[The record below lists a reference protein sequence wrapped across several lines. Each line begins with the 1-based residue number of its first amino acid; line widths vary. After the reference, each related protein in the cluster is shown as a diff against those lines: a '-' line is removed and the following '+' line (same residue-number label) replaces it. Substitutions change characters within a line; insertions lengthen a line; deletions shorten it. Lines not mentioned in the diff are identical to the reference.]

1 MAKTSGK
8 SRTSLIAESEVLNRR
23 LLNWATVFA
32 RDLPWRTTRDP
43 WSVLVSEVMLQQ
55 TQVSRVQPKYLEFI
69 NIWPTPQHLANSELS
84 DLLVFWVG
92 LGYPRRARN
101 LHSAARQ
108 IRDLHSGTVPST
120 FPELVELPGVGP
132 YTARAVMVFAFETKV
147 GVVDTNVGRLLAR
160 WSGESLQPGTAQ
172 RLADT
177 LVSPD
182 DPWLWNQALFDLAAM
197 ICTRK
202 NSKCFECPVE
212 SCCSWRGTGLDP
224 ASNSAG
230 VTKKQSKFQGSDR
243 QARGKL
249 MRGLAVGPV
258 ALAEASIVMGLADEP
273 NRSDRLVQDLHSEGL
288 ITIRDGFLL
297 LGDSLQ

>member
-8 SRTSLIAESEVLNRR
+8 SRRSLLAEREVLNRR

-55 TQVSRVQPKYLEFI
+55 TQVSRVQPKYLEFL
-69 NIWPTPQHLANSELS
+69 NLWPTPQHLADSELS

-120 FPELVELPGVGP
+120 FPELMELPGVGP

-147 GVVDTNVGRLLAR
+147 GVVDTL
-160 WSGESLQPGTAQ
+160 SL
-172 RLADT
+172 
-177 LVSPD
+177 
-182 DPWLWNQALFDLAAM
+182 
-197 ICTRK
+197 IH
-202 NSKCFECPVE
+202 
-212 SCCSWRGTGLDP
+212 
-224 ASNSAG
+224 
-230 VTKKQSKFQGSDR
+230 
-243 QARGKL
+243 
-249 MRGLAVGPV
+249 
-258 ALAEASIVMGLADEP
+258 I
-273 NRSDRLVQDLHSEGL
+273 
-288 ITIRDGFLL
+288 
-297 LGDSLQ
+297 